1 MSDTIFGFENNY
13 FSFLFEIYIT
23 NKETWLNKRITHNN
37 YYPFCLTDDLL
48 VELSLEEVLKAE
60 DHGDRHDAL
69 NLRLLLQG
77 RQPGLSS
84 VVAISLVDVV
94 VGQLLVSKSRLKAK
108 QHQ

>member
-1 MSDTIFGFENNY
+1 MDLK
-13 FSFLFEIYIT
+13 FLHFCSKFMLRIRRRV
-23 NKETWLNKRITHNN
+23 LNKRITHNN

-48 VELSLEEVLKAE
+48 VELSLEEVLKTE

-94 VGQLLVSKSRLKAK
+94 VSQLLVSKTRLKAK
-108 QHQ
+108 EHQ